1 LAQLTWAEMAG
12 AVGAGAFVPDELGLG
27 GAAAGFDT
35 SRAVHAAAAGIV
47 DTAIAAVG
55 QRRRVRPN
63 RPDDV
68 PLDPAVFDQQTLSDL
83 LDFLRHSRRGLL
95 TAAEIV
101 EEAAMWHH
109 IVDAAW
115 PEEATDHEAVVVAI
129 ELLAAVPA
137 PAAAPSPRRPVEPAN
152 DIERAVAAVA
162 ADERA
167 RPRLWRA
174 LYEGDVVLPVV
185 AYELVRPEGA
195 NFQFLSVP
203 LGDTPVVLGFG
214 IEERFDALLP
224 EGMQFSRVLAPGRD
238 LSKFWPAGHWLM
250 INAGYEPHAAL
261 SPWEIAGLPDGGRA
275 ELPHTRAVDI
285 DDPGDDDRTD
295 QLVAIVAGLAGE
307 GAVAQVRWA
316 RLRGRAREAAGREH
330 ARWQDVLVVTAPTPT
345 PEAETASVQAVSAAL
360 PPGTFPRMLVI
371 GRQAAMAHPFIE
383 AVVEVA
389 RPLVEGSVEAGEG

>member
-1 LAQLTWAEMAG
+1 
-12 AVGAGAFVPDELGLG
+12 
-27 GAAAGFDT
+27 
-35 SRAVHAAAAGIV
+35 V
-47 DTAIAAVG
+47 DTAIGAVG
-55 QRRRVRPN
+55 RRRRVRPDRADQAD

-68 PLDPAVFDQQTLSDL
+68 PLDPAIFDQQTLGDL
-83 LDFLRHSRRGLL
+83 LEFLRHSRRGLL

-101 EEAAMWHH
+101 EEAAMWQQ

-115 PEEATDHEAVVVAI
+115 PEDATDHEAVMVAI

-137 PAAAPSPRRPVEPAN
+137 PAAAPSPPRPVEPAN

-162 ADERA
+162 ADEGA

-174 LYEGDVVLPVV
+174 IYEGDVVLPVV

-238 LSKFWPAGHWLM
+238 LPKIWPAGHWLM
-250 INAGYEPHAAL
+250 INAGYEHHVVL

-275 ELPHTRAVDI
+275 ELPQPRAVDI
-285 DDPGDDDRTD
+285 DDPGDDERAGE
-295 QLVAIVAGLAGE
+295 LVAIVASLAGA
-307 GAVAQVRWA
+307 GRAVTQVRWA
-316 RLRGRAREAAGREH
+316 RVRGRAQAAGGRVH
-330 ARWQDVLVVTAPTPT
+330 PHWQDVLVVSGSGPTA
-345 PEAETASVQAVSAAL
+345 EAEQAAVQVVTAAVPA
-360 PPGTFPRMLVI
+360 GRFPRMLVI
-371 GRQAAMAHPFIE
+371 GRQEAMAHPFIE
-383 AVVEVA
+383 AVLAVA
-389 RPLVEGSVEAGEG
+389 RPLVDEGKAGES